1 MVELSKGLVWGGTI
15 KGAGLCAL
23 ASAVAAWFWGPWV
36 ALSVWGGTLLGGA
49 NVWGMAWLI
58 ERMLGGGGGGGVGP
72 GALLFFFALKLLV
85 LFGLTYYLVVVL
97 GLSALGFVAGYVV
110 LLAGLM
116 WQAVSGTQ

>member
-1 MVELSKGLVWGGTI
+1 
-15 KGAGLCAL
+15 
-23 ASAVAAWFWGPWV
+23 
-36 ALSVWGGTLLGGA
+36 
-49 NVWGMAWLI
+49 MAWLI

>member
-1 MVELSKGLVWGGTI
+1 M
-15 KGAGLCAL
+15 CAL
-23 ASAVAAWFWGPWV
+23 ASAVGAWFWGPWA
-36 ALSVWGGTLLGGA
+36 ALSVWCGTLLGVA

-58 ERMLGGGGGGGVGP
+58 ERMVGGGEERRVGA

-110 LLAGLM
+110 LLTGLM
-116 WQAVSGTQ
+116 WQAVSDAL